1 MDQVVGRPAAR
12 QGPVQRGRVHDVALG
27 QLHSG
32 QPSPGPAGHFFQGAA
47 QGAHPVA
54 GRKQPGNQPAAHIA
68 GGAGYQNGGLTWV
81 HGAASRV
88 IMASS

>member
-1 MDQVVGRPAAR
+1 MTSPWANSTPGSLPQGRQAI
-12 QGPVQRGRVHDVALG
+12 
-27 QLHSG
+27 
-32 QPSPGPAGHFFQGAA
+32 FFQGAA